1 MLQRFWGSFASFEG
15 APFKGAPIDL
25 AVTEHVFRLNA
36 GAPERRT
43 TRTTSRTSNIKL
55 QTRRFRTPE
64 ELLSRLQDRGSRG
77 KLYRRLIVAPRSPY
91 RPQEKFIYQVL
102 CVESEFRG

>member
-1 MLQRFWGSFASFEG
+1 MLSHA
-15 APFKGAPIDL
+15 ILVIL

-64 ELLSRLQDRGSRG
+64 ELQTWDLVENDRLDE
-77 KLYRRLIVAPRSPY
+77 L
-91 RPQEKFIYQVL
+91 
-102 CVESEFRG
+102 